1 MKTFSLIA
9 VFFLMLI
16 PLHAQDPFDYHHH
29 HHADQTI
36 FDWTLTGP
44 FSGSGTF
51 ITAPDGNDPFGRTDA
66 IIGMTGIFDNSPLT
80 FIADP
85 EFGNGF
91 VANAPSGGYRLTPF
105 GSGETDGPT
114 WSAGGFLWGLLPND
128 FPNPTQGNVILTN
141 GTTGQQYGGGDP
153 TTQMNL
159 FVVAQDSPVATPEP
173 KTWALVI
180 VGLAGILVAWML
192 KIR

>member
-9 VFFLMLI
+9 VFFLMLM
-16 PLHAQDPFDYHHH
+16 PLHAQDPLDYHHH
-29 HHADQTI
+29 HANQTI

-44 FSGSGTF
+44 LSGRGTF
-51 ITAPDGNDPFGRTDA
+51 ITTPDGKDPFGRTDA

-105 GSGETDGPT
+105 GNGESAGPV
-114 WSAGGFLWGLLPND
+114 WSAAGSIWALLPND

-173 KTWALVI
+173 ETWALVT
-180 VGLAGILVAWML
+180 VGLAGILVAWKL
-192 KIR
+192 KVR